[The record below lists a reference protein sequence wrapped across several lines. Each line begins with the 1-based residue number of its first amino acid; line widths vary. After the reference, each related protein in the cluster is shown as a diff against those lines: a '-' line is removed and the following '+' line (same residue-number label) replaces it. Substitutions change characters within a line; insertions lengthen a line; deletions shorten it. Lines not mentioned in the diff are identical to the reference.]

1 MATNAQVLAAINSLV
16 NAVQSRPASGGGVVA
31 DYIEVSGV
39 TPLWKAVMVEVPPT
53 ESSGSTWVHSSSD
66 VVGLTGKLPQI
77 VNPRDI
83 IVLNGV
89 MTVRITRKVRASHV
103 SADTVIPIAVTCV
116 PAGDG
121 VTLRVALPQIAS
133 NVPANGSFVSATLVS
148 WTPVATARYSM

>member
-1 MATNAQVLAAINSLV
+1 MTTNAQVLAAINSLV
-16 NAVQSRPASGGGVVA
+16 SAVQSRPAGGAGVVA

-39 TPLWKAVMVEVPPT
+39 TPLWKAVGVQVPN
-53 ESSGSTWVHSSSD
+53 ENGVGSTWVQVSSD
-66 VVGLTGKLPQI
+66 VVGLTGQLSQI

-89 MTVRITRKVRASHV
+89 MTIRITKKQRSSYP
-103 SADTVIPIAVTCV
+103 SADTVIPITLTCV

-121 VTLRVALPQIAS
+121 VTLRAILPQIAS
-133 NVPANGSFVSATLVS
+133 NVPGGDVFISATLVS